1 MTEACLLKLADILE
15 GYAEDGIIRDLR
27 QEISYGEY
35 GLGLENLCERLFESD
50 ARLPKA
56 VIADIADIADIAGLM
71 RLPAERWNFVE
82 ALEEWPE
89 DARE

>member
-1 MTEACLLKLADILE
+1 MIAARLLKLADILE

-56 VIADIADIADIAGLM
+56 VIADIADIAGLM

>member
-1 MTEACLLKLADILE
+1 MTEARLLKLADILE

-56 VIADIADIADIAGLM
+56 VIADIADIAGLM

>member
-1 MTEACLLKLADILE
+1 MTEARLLKLADILE
-15 GYAEDGIIRDLR
+15 GYAEDGIIRALR

-56 VIADIADIADIAGLM
+56 VIADIADIAGLM

-82 ALEEWPE
+82 ALEDWPE